1 MGEHML
7 GISRKHAHFVF
18 GVLQSGLTSG
28 IASGIASLSFLQTA
42 GFLSHWLHAWIVS
55 WILMLPIV
63 VFAAPAIRRLS
74 LALTREEA

>member
-1 MGEHML
+1 ML

-18 GVLQSGLTSG
+18 SVLQSGLTSE
-28 IASGIASLSFLQTA
+28 IASGIASLSFLQTG

-55 WILMLPIV
+55 WIFMLSIV
-63 VFAAPAIRRLS
+63 VFVAPAIRRLS

>member
-1 MGEHML
+1 ML

-28 IASGIASLSFLQTA
+28 IASGIASLSFFQTG

>member
-1 MGEHML
+1 ML
-7 GISRKHAHFVF
+7 GIPRKFAHFVF

-28 IASGIASLSFLQTA
+28 IASGIASVSFLRSG
-42 GFLSHWLHAWIVS
+42 GFLSNWLHAWVVS